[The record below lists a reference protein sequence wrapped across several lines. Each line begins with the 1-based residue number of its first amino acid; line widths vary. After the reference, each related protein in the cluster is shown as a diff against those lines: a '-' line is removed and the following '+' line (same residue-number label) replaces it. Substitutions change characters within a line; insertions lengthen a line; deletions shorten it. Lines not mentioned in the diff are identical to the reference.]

1 MPLMTAPMLR
11 RRATTH
17 WRPLAYRLGWG
28 HATLDDA
35 LADADAFLAA
45 HAGAACEMA
54 VSARWVHA
62 VAVDPAL
69 PAAAGWQVALQRW
82 QAAHDLDEPALMA
95 AWVVRQARAPAL
107 QVCTAMPK
115 SLVEGVAALARRHH
129 VRLDRVGPWWAPEA
143 AVWLEDQ
150 ATQDA
155 AVAAAARDAGEVELL
170 TQTLNEPGWSVHLN
184 WLRHDGRWRLADVWS
199 EPGGAA

>member
-1 MPLMTAPMLR
+1 MPLMTATMLR

-28 HATLDDA
+28 QATVDDA
-35 LADADAFLAA
+35 LADADAFLTA
-45 HAGAACEMA
+45 HAGSACEMV

-69 PAAAGWQVALQRW
+69 PSAEGWQAALQRW
-82 QAAHDLDEPALMA
+82 QAAHELDEQALLA
-95 AWVVRQARAPAL
+95 AWVVRQARAPAV

-115 SLVEGVAALARRHH
+115 ALVEGVTALARRHH
-129 VRLDRVGPWWAPEA
+129 VRLDRMGPWWAPEA
-143 AVWLEDQ
+143 AAWLEGP

-155 AVAAAARDAGEVELL
+155 GEAALL

-184 WLRHDGRWRLADVWS
+184 WLRHEGRWQLADVWS
-199 EPGGAA
+199 EPGEAA